1 MATAALGFLK
11 MYLTLLGSARGPL
24 SPNKQNFADLMAM
37 YQSIS
42 SWQFNN
48 RHFIKYK
55 RCKRQLIL
63 AEKKL

>member
-1 MATAALGFLK
+1 MATVALGLLK
-11 MYLTLLGSARGPL
+11 MQLTLLGSAWGPF

-48 RHFIKYK
+48 RQFIYTSNVTD
-55 RCKRQLIL
+55 RQQ
-63 AEKKL
+63 KKIVI